1 MSKRAKGHVDMGSA
15 EVCSFWGSNT
25 DGTFLAPESPRLS
38 VFTPSEPAV
47 SPPPGFSPSNQAME
61 ATGQPSLPL
70 ENDPDRLGLFDN
82 EEQRVLAN
90 ALEDPLLRREM
101 DMLI

>member
-1 MSKRAKGHVDMGSA
+1 
-15 EVCSFWGSNT
+15 
-25 DGTFLAPESPRLS
+25 
-38 VFTPSEPAV
+38 
-47 SPPPGFSPSNQAME
+47 ME

-101 DMLI
+101 DMLIEDAADFEVPEPIGE